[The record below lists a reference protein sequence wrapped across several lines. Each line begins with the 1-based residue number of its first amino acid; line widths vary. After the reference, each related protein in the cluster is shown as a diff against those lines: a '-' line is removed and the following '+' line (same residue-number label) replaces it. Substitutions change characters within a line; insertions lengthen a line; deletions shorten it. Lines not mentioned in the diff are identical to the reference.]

1 MSSPQQIVAKI
12 AQAGGSLTARDGE
25 LVLKAPAGTLDADDL
40 ALLREHKATIA
51 KVLSETPVTI
61 RATISEGR
69 LSLHCPDEETARRL
83 EAGRERI
90 ERTITSISNDQ
101 TDHFFNPAD
110 WERRQD
116 SAGRWG
122 WERRDAPESER
133 WWRHST
139 FEELPEPI
147 KL

>member
-1 MSSPQQIVAKI
+1 MEK
-12 AQAGGSLTARDGE
+12 L
-25 LVLKAPAGTLDADDL
+25 
-40 ALLREHKATIA
+40 
-51 KVLSETPVTI
+51 
-61 RATISEGR
+61 
-69 LSLHCPDEETARRL
+69 
-83 EAGRERI
+83 ERI
-90 ERTITSISNDQ
+90 WELLELFFGGLMRGFERTITSISNDQ